1 MRRYG
6 WLTSKNRKRH
16 QREMNKLMKLM
27 NQNIENDD
35 LWRGRFYVRQ
45 VAAQWYEYED
55 KSGAELWVV
64 LRFIDKKTGFYWETA
79 ETVNHW
85 RWVNGNRLWLAMND
99 FIVEKT
105 NVWGENPRPGSKE
118 WYENICW

>member
-1 MRRYG
+1 MNRYG

-16 QREMNKLMKLM
+16 QRAMNELMRLM

-35 LWRGRFYVRQ
+35 LWKGRFYVRQ

-85 RWVNGNRLWLAMND
+85 RWVNGNRLWWAMND

-105 NVWGENPRPGSKE
+105 NVWSEDPRPGSEE
-118 WYENICW
+118 WFKNMSW

>member
-1 MRRYG
+1 MKRYG

-16 QREMNKLMKLM
+16 QRAMNELMRLM

-35 LWRGRFYVRQ
+35 LWKGRFYVRQ

-85 RWVNGNRLWLAMND
+85 RWYNGHKLWWVMND
-99 FIVEKT
+99 FIVERT
-105 NVWGENPRPGSKE
+105 HVWDENPRPGSDE
-118 WYENICW
+118 WFANMNW

>member
-1 MRRYG
+1 MRQYG
-6 WLTSKNRKRH
+6 WFTSKNRKRH
-16 QREMNKLMKLM
+16 QRAMNELMRLI

-64 LRFIDKKTGFYWETA
+64 LRFIDKATGFYWETA

-85 RWVNGNRLWLAMND
+85 RWYNGIHLWRAMND
-99 FIVEKT
+99 FITEKT
-105 NVWGENPRPGSKE
+105 NVWRSDPRPGSEE
-118 WYENICW
+118 WFKNMNW